1 MIKKNIFIILLF
13 LYWRHTPCIFNILSP
28 LHLCI
33 QVMALGIP
41 HTGVHMVV
49 WGLMARWAH
58 LMAPMVAMDPM
69 EI

>member
-1 MIKKNIFIILLF
+1 
-13 LYWRHTPCIFNILSP
+13 
-28 LHLCI
+28 
-33 QVMALGIP
+33 MALGIP